1 MKRVFTIVGLLL
13 ASFSFAGSI
22 VAQTQWRE
30 ATNQSSIVNTAEA
43 RTASDAIE
51 IIGKDGH
58 IVVRLPHKAQVK
70 VFTILG
76 QLVSQAELNAG
87 VSTLKMNSRGI
98 YIVKVGN
105 VTQKVAL

>member
-1 MKRVFTIVGLLL
+1 MKKVFTIVGLLL
-13 ASFSFAGSI
+13 ASFCFAGQI

-30 ATNQSSIVNTAEA
+30 ATNQPPIVNT
-43 RTASDAIE
+43 TASDAIE
-51 IIGKDGH
+51 ISGKDGH
-58 IVVRLPHKAQVK
+58 IIVRLPHKAQVK

-76 QLVSQAELNAG
+76 QLVSQADLNAG